1 MTMKTDWSLPPETLK
16 WKHFFS
22 FCNSCHFVRLK
33 TLFRGLFLSKSP
45 FKAQML
51 TFILYVQSYDSY
63 DDDDDDDDQS
73 FNFFSKLSAPDSV
86 FFLFFLYMLYR
97 QLCLYGV
104 SCLGICT

>member
-16 WKHFFS
+16 WKHFFFS
-22 FCNSCHFVRLK
+22 FFNSCHFVRLK

-63 DDDDDDDDQS
+63 DDDDDQS
-73 FNFFSKLSAPDSV
+73 FNFF
-86 FFLFFLYMLYR
+86 FFQIVSSRQFFSFFF
-97 QLCLYGV
+97 V
-104 SCLGICT
+104 HVV

>member
-1 MTMKTDWSLPPETLK
+1 MKTDWSLPPETLK

-73 FNFFSKLSAPDSV
+73 FNFVFQIVSSRQF

>member
-63 DDDDDDDDQS
+63 DDDDDDQS
-73 FNFFSKLSAPDSV
+73 FHFFFPNCQLQTVFFFS
-86 FFLFFLYMLYR
+86 FFF
-97 QLCLYGV
+97 V
-104 SCLGICT
+104 HVV